1 MGLPGM
7 MLSAIAIAIGA
18 VLYWATY
25 QVTSAGF
32 STAAVTIMI
41 VGALGFIV
49 SLILFSDSH
58 DPRRTT
64 RVSVDRPANGLSN
77 LSTVREDSK

>member
-1 MGLPGM
+1 M
-7 MLSAIAIAIGA
+7 MLSAIAIAVGA

-25 QVTSAGF
+25 QVASAGF
-32 STAAVTIMI
+32 STAAITIMI

-64 RVSVDRPANGLSN
+64 RVSMDRQTNGLNN
-77 LSTVREDSK
+77 LSSVREDSE